1 MSVTNDVQ
9 VLKKLSFKASLTSAE
24 VAGLLGLTP
33 FQVTARLKSM
43 EKRALV
49 KRDQAGKWLKL
60 RKWHEVQAEQEQAH
74 QQKALRKAA
83 WVAGLPPQAVTDEG
97 VPHID
102 NTRGWRARY
111 TPYADDRWVLV
122 FMDPSTGTEYIRAH
136 FAEKAD
142 LIRDFKDLPPARLVK
157 FHKGNR
163 FFRMVEE
170 YHQMLEDM
178 LKEEAS

>member
-9 VLKKLSFKASLTSAE
+9 VLKKLSFKVSLTSAE
-24 VAGLLGLTP
+24 VASLLGLTP

-49 KRDQAGKWLKL
+49 KRDKVGKWLKL
-60 RKWHEVQAEQEQAH
+60 RKWHEVQAEQEQEAV
-74 QQKALRKAA
+74 QKKARRA
-83 WVAGLPPQAVTDEG
+83 VWVAGLPPQAVVDDG
-97 VPHID
+97 VPHIED
-102 NTRGWRARY
+102 THGWRARY

-122 FMDPSTGTEYIRAH
+122 FMDPKTGTEYIRAH

-142 LIRDFKDLPPARLVK
+142 LIRTFRDLPPVRLVK